1 MGYTDLIW
9 WYLRTHLRSF
19 FLLKMYLF
27 NRYLLSTYFVPKAV
41 LEKADNAVNKTDKF
55 RLSRSLRLS
64 LYRFNKNISG
74 RDGDS
79 GGDSLDPGLCVG
91 GIARPTLSWVA
102 VFELACCRGKPV
114 SLTIFSCSLSILL
127 FGVTCMYCILYTM
140 YLWHN
145 FSVCNKVINKEDRNA
160 SFVNKALLFLKI

>member
-1 MGYTDLIW
+1 M
-9 WYLRTHLRSF
+9 
-19 FLLKMYLF
+19 
-27 NRYLLSTYFVPKAV
+27 PKAV
-41 LEKADNAVNKTDKF
+41 LEKADNAVNKTDTF
-55 RLSRSLRLS
+55 HLSRSLRLS

-114 SLTIFSCSLSILL
+114 SLTIFSCSQYYIIW
-127 FGVTCMYCILYTM
+127 GYMYVLYLIYNVFMT
-140 YLWHN
+140 
-145 FSVCNKVINKEDRNA
+145 
-160 SFVNKALLFLKI
+160 